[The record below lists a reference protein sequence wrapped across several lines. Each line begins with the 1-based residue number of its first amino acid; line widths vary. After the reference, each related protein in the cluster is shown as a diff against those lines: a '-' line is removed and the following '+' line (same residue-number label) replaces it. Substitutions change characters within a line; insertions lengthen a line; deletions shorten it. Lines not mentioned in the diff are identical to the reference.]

1 MSRPT
6 HLLRHEHR
14 VIEQA
19 MRALEGICVRM
30 RAGGTVPGDE
40 LNKLIDFIEGFADG
54 LHHEKEERL
63 LFPALHQAGLPR
75 ESRSLVF
82 LCDEHRVE
90 RKLLGELHLAMQQ
103 KPRDS
108 ASSERFIA
116 AALQCRDHLIGHMQQ
131 EDATL
136 YSLAEEILDNQAKD
150 LLTRALAAEISNA
163 QPLIQRYE
171 QAAEELEKAW
181 AV

>member
-30 RAGGTVPGDE
+30 RAGGAVPGDE

-63 LFPALHQAGLPR
+63 LFPALHQAGIPR
-75 ESRSLVF
+75 ESGSLVF
-82 LCDEHRVE
+82 LCGEHEAE
-90 RKLLGELHLAMQQ
+90 RRLLGELHLAMQQ
-103 KPRDS
+103 KSRDS

-136 YSLAEEILDNQAKD
+136 YHLVEEMLDDQAKD
-150 LLTRALAAEISNA
+150 ALTRALAAENA
-163 QPLIQRYE
+163 KTQLLIQYYE